1 MSYKNTAYLFPGQG
15 SQYKGMGLNLYNKYK
30 VFKRTYEQ
38 ASDVLNFDLKKI
50 SFSLESNDINQ
61 TFYTQPII
69 FTYNV
74 AIFRLLREL
83 NYYPTAVA
91 GHSLGEYSALVSINC
106 ISFEDGLKIIK
117 TRSQEMDNCASN
129 RPGKMAA
136 IINLNFEETNKL
148 LKNFKETVVI
158 ANINSNKQII
168 ISGDL
173 IGIDKIINH
182 CKKNKIRGIIPLN
195 VSGAFHSPLMENAK
209 IALEKIINNTKFND
223 VKIPIYQNYNAR
235 SNLLGKSIKKNL
247 INQLDSPVLWLDSIN
262 NMINDNNN
270 NFIEVGPG
278 NVLKNLNKNINSGI
292 KNINFKELLK

>member
-15 SQYKGMGLNLYNKYK
+15 SQYKGMGQNLYNKYK

-38 ASDVLNFDLKKI
+38 ASDILNFDLKKI

-83 NYYPTAVA
+83 DYHPTAVA

-129 RPGKMAA
+129 RSGKMAA
-136 IINLNFEETNKL
+136 IINLNIKETNKL

-247 INQLDSPVLWLDSIN
+247 INQLASPVLWLDSIN
-262 NMINDNNN
+262 NMINDNNI

-278 NVLKNLNKNINSGI
+278 NVLKNLNKNINSDI
-292 KNINFKELLK
+292 KNINFKDLLK

>member
-83 NYYPTAVA
+83 DYHPTAVA

-129 RPGKMAA
+129 RSGKMAA
-136 IINLNFEETNKL
+136 IINLNIKETNKL

-247 INQLDSPVLWLDSIN
+247 INQLASPVLWLDSIN

-278 NVLKNLNKNINSGI
+278 NVLKNLNKNINSSI

>member
-30 VFKRTYEQ
+30 VFRRTYEQ
-38 ASDVLNFDLKKI
+38 ASDILNFDLKKI

-74 AIFRLLREL
+74 AIFRLLAEL

-136 IINLNFEETNKL
+136 IINLNIEETNKL

-173 IGIDKIINH
+173 IGIDKVINH
-182 CKKNKIRGIIPLN
+182 FKKNKIRGIIPLN

-223 VKIPIYQNYNAR
+223 VKIPIYQNYNAK

-247 INQLDSPVLWLDSIN
+247 INQLDSTVLWLDSIN
-262 NMINDNNN
+262 NMVNDNNI

-278 NVLKNLNKNINSGI
+278 NVLKNLNKNINSDI
-292 KNINFKELLK
+292 KNINFKDLLK